1 MSEES
6 TGGHDAAPAE
16 RDREPEPTAGDPMR
30 FVWILAA
37 YTLLGGV
44 GCSNPQSAAARDP
57 LKCERD
63 PSCAKARGSYA
74 DCTRQCADAP
84 ECMQR
89 CEQIQKQIDSM
100 GR

>member
-1 MSEES
+1 MKF
-6 TGGHDAAPAE
+6 
-16 RDREPEPTAGDPMR
+16 EP
-30 FVWILAA
+30 ILAA
-37 YTLLGGV
+37 CLVVV
-44 GCSNPQSAAARDP
+44 GAACSSPQSAAARDP

-63 PSCAKARGSYA
+63 PNCARARGSYA

-89 CEQIQKQIDSM
+89 CEQVQKQIDSV